1 LIWDSTQKL
10 GFGASPRIE
19 FGRQNRFGKSE
30 PNMMENNE
38 TTFKGVEALLR
49 VKKAKPNRHIV
60 SLIPLYKAPKMN
72 ENRAFALF
80 CNKKIK

>member
-1 LIWDSTQKL
+1 
-10 GFGASPRIE
+10 
-19 FGRQNRFGKSE
+19 
-30 PNMMENNE
+30 MMENNE

-80 CNKKIK
+80 TIYPIKMVCSKLPKCPCQVPLI